1 MEGKLY
7 SVAQAAEA
15 WGISRQAVYQRLN
28 KLTKEG
34 YIVVKGNKRYI
45 TRDCIEAYLPARQG
59 VEQQVEQQVEQELT
73 TNQPT
78 LDKLTKEIEQAKADL
93 LAEQGRANALQ
104 ATADAQKAHIDS
116 LKDALEQ
123 SRLNA
128 DGLRIALDREQ
139 ALHMATLQRLPAGR
153 TEAKEGPIAAQ
164 EDPVEAQEG
173 PAEAQEAEPQA
184 RGFFAWLKGRKG
196 KA

>member
-1 MEGKLY
+1 MDDEKSTLFT
-7 SVAQAAEA
+7 VAEAAAA
-15 WGISRQAVYQRLN
+15 WGISKQAVYQRLN
-28 KLTKEG
+28 KLNKEG

-59 VEQQVEQQVEQELT
+59 VEQQVEQELT

-78 LDKLTKEIEQAKADL
+78 LDKLTKELEQAKADL

-153 TEAKEGPIAAQ
+153 TEAKESPIAAQ